1 MFVTRLIIRNKLEL
15 LRSWLIVIR
24 FSLGARRKSDE
35 ILKLLER
42 VKIVLKEAHL
52 RALKVLCELLMW
64 QPVFQNA
71 T

>member
-52 RALKVLCELLMW
+52 RALKVLCGLSMW
-64 QPVFQNA
+64 RPVFQNA